1 MIPELLAY
9 LENLANISTKMTL
22 ILFMLYKLKWW
33 HRIILLIVFA
43 LVTMITL
50 LIREKRKKLSKCT
63 KQNLIMILIFSML
76 FIIGYQIIFDHY

>member
-9 LENLANISTKMTL
+9 LENLVNISTKMTL
-22 ILFMLYKLKWW
+22 ILFTLYKLKWW

-50 LIREKRKKLSKCT
+50 LIQEKRKKLSKCT

>member
-9 LENLANISTKMTL
+9 LENLVNISTKMTL
-22 ILFMLYKLKWW
+22 ILFTLYKLKWW

-43 LVTMITL
+43 LATIITL
-50 LIREKRKKLSKCT
+50 LIQEKRKKLSKYT

-76 FIIGYQIIFDHY
+76 FIIGYQIIFDH